1 MAMSNDSTQIDPN
14 VLNEES
20 LEFEFALWNKD
31 IGRGGA
37 VRALVERRLG
47 NFK

>member
-1 MAMSNDSTQIDPN
+1 MSNDSTQIDPN

-31 IGRGGA
+31 IGQGGSSPHA
-37 VRALVERRLG
+37 RWEAFR
-47 NFK
+47 